1 MPSLMLCRFLT
12 TLRCVHLLGGSYPC
26 RLTLARHISG
36 GTTLYHSW
44 VGWRQDYADGGFLM
58 ADGFVNEIDS
68 LNPVMDDVE
77 EIRVRSLDAPSILQH
92 VAVRSQP
99 DTSLLA

>member
-1 MPSLMLCRFLT
+1 
-12 TLRCVHLLGGSYPC
+12 
-26 RLTLARHISG
+26 
-36 GTTLYHSW
+36 
-44 VGWRQDYADGGFLM
+44 M